1 MLKDKFVKNLLKDK
15 FTHFSADN
23 IDFND
28 STLDGKN
35 AFHATEVAAWQR
47 GPSPDV
53 RLNYL
58 FPSKKGTL
66 VVPEAMEKLLPANIV
81 EGKSSPAFS
90 EPIHRLVHRKG
101 ERRCCTR
108 GLCHGHGIYC
118 TATRQEYSPCNVRP
132 AADVTALQRRYS

>member
-47 GPSPDV
+47 GPAPDV
-53 RLNYL
+53 QLNDL

-66 VVPEAMEKLLPANIV
+66 VVPEAMEKLIPANIV

-90 EPIHRLVHRKG
+90 EPIHMDWYTEKEKDDVAQEACATDMAFIVLRQDKNI
-101 ERRCCTR
+101 RR
-108 GLCHGHGIYC
+108 
-118 TATRQEYSPCNVRP
+118 AM
-132 AADVTALQRRYS
+132 